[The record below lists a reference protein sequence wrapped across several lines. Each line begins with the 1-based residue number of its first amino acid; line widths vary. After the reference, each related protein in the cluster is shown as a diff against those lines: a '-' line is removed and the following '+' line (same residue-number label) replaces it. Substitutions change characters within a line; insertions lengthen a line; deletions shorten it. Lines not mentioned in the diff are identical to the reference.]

1 MKAIY
6 RFALGLVLGVTSVV
20 PGFATQQNIPT
31 QQTSSKPV
39 NSLTSSG
46 QPSVNFNDKGCDSR
60 GGCDSATGG
69 ARGWLSSR
77 GCDDG
82 SCGSGCANGSN
93 GLGLAAGKS
102 GFGFGQGILSGS
114 GGCDGI
120 SGGCDGSCGGT
131 CNDCQGR
138 RSIFGNIIM
147 RSEGGFDC
155 FISPITN
162 PVYFEDP
169 RLMTEARGIFLN
181 HRAPIAVGGG
191 DVQLYAMQLRARI
204 SENVAFIATKDGYVK
219 SSNPVIGDGWAD
231 TAAGLK
237 FSLLR
242 DVQRQRLL
250 TAGFTFELPSGEAS
264 ALQGNGS
271 GNLNVFISGGRRILG
286 GVNWLQC
293 GGFRAPMDK
302 VDESSVF
309 YSSQHLSKNV
319 GARTWVLTELNMQNW
334 TGSGQNGIP
343 GIEGGDLFNFGSTG
357 VSGNTIVTN
366 AVGLKFRPRRNSEAG
381 IAFEYPLTERRDIID
396 NRINVN
402 WIWRF

>member
-1 MKAIY
+1 MKVKN
-6 RFALGLVLGVTSVV
+6 RFAVRLLVGAILTIPGLAFQSNGLAQQVTRTANINDSGCDSGCDGGGGSRGPIVGRSWLG
-20 PGFATQQNIPT
+20 NR
-31 QQTSSKPV
+31 
-39 NSLTSSG
+39 NC
-46 QPSVNFNDKGCDSR
+46 NDSACDNGCDSR
-60 GGCDSATGG
+60 FS
-69 ARGWLSSR
+69 
-77 GCDDG
+77 
-82 SCGSGCANGSN
+82 
-93 GLGLAAGKS
+93 GLGLAAGNS
-102 GFGFGQGILSGS
+102 GFNRGLSNVQVGCDGV
-114 GGCDGI
+114 GGCDGGCG
-120 SGGCDGSCGGT
+120 GGCS
-131 CNDCQGR
+131 NCQGS
-138 RSIFGNIIM
+138 RSWLGNILM

-191 DVQLYAMQLRARI
+191 DVQLYALQLRARI
-204 SENVAFIATKDGYVK
+204 SENVAFIATKDGYVQ

-231 TAAGLK
+231 TAAGFK

-242 DVQRQRLL
+242 DVERQRLW

-271 GNLNVFISGGRRILG
+271 GNLNIFVSAGRQIFG
-286 GVNWLQC
+286 GVNWLRC
-293 GGFRAPMDK
+293 AGFRAPMDT
-302 VDESSVF
+302 VDESTVF
-309 YSSQHLSKNV
+309 YSSQHLSKNI
-319 GARTWVLTELNMQNW
+319 GSRTWVLTELNLQNW

-366 AVGLKFRPRRNSEAG
+366 AVGLKFRPRPNSEAG
-381 IAFEYPLTERRDIID
+381 IAFEYPLTERRDILD

-402 WIWRF
+402 WIWRY